1 MGRALASAAKTSWL
15 DRLAMIG
22 VAGTAMTVLLGELG
36 RFHWRF
42 ELLSHFAVQYAAA
55 LAIGFVYFLL
65 RRRMLWLAIA
75 GIALLLP
82 AWRIAPYVAPSMTLA
97 PSGSGLRVM
106 TINVHAS
113 NDRYDAVRA
122 EIERLDPDIIFLPE
136 NTDRWAAGLRPLQA
150 RYPYV
155 IDYSSTS
162 VFSLFLFSRVPLSDS
177 AIFRLPEQDGFP
189 AISARVCRAGVDG
202 TTRCI
207 RLIGIHPPPPLTAA
221 WAAKRNAVF
230 QAIPEVVV
238 ASDADRT
245 ILLGDFN
252 CTPWS
257 PALRDLVAA
266 TGLRDS
272 AYGFGPQPTWF
283 SRWLPLGI
291 KIDHILIG
299 SGITATSHVV
309 GRDVGS
315 DHYPVV
321 ADVQF

>member
-1 MGRALASAAKTSWL
+1 MKLALAPAAKTWL

-36 RFHWRF
+36 RFHWRL
-42 ELLSHFAVQYAAA
+42 ELLSHFAVQYAVA
-55 LAIGFVYFLL
+55 LAIGGVYFLL

-75 GIALLLP
+75 GVALLLP

-97 PSGSGLRVM
+97 SSGSGLRVM

-113 NDRYDAVRA
+113 NDRYDAVLA

-150 RYPYV
+150 RYPYM
-155 IDYSSTS
+155 IEYNSAS

-177 AIFRLPEQDGFP
+177 AILQLPEQGGFP
-189 AISARVCRAGVDG
+189 TISARVCREGVDG
-202 TTRCI
+202 TTRCV

-221 WAAKRNAVF
+221 WAAKRNAALRAVP
-230 QAIPEVVV
+230 ALMA

-257 PALRDLVAA
+257 PALRELIAA

-299 SGITATSHVV
+299 SGIVATSHTV

-321 ADVQF
+321 ADLQF

>member
-1 MGRALASAAKTSWL
+1 
-15 DRLAMIG
+15 MIG
-22 VAGTAMTVLLGELG
+22 VAGTAVTVLLGELG
-36 RFHWRF
+36 RFHWRL
-42 ELLSHFAVQYAAA
+42 ELLSHFAVQYAVA
-55 LAIGFVYFLL
+55 LAIGGVYFLL

-75 GIALLLP
+75 GVALLLP
-82 AWRIAPYVAPSMTLA
+82 AWRIAPYAAPSMTPA
-97 PSGSGLRVM
+97 ASSSGLRVM

-136 NTDRWAAGLRPLQA
+136 NTDRWAAGLKPLQA
-150 RYPYV
+150 QYPYV
-155 IDYSSTS
+155 IDYNSAS
-162 VFSLFLFSRVPLSDS
+162 VFSLFLFSRVPLLDS
-177 AIFRLPEQDGFP
+177 VILQLPEQDGFP
-189 AISARVCRAGVDG
+189 AISARVCREGVDG
-202 TTRCI
+202 SPPRCV

-221 WAAKRNAVF
+221 WAVKRNAVF
-230 QAIPEVVV
+230 QAVPELVA
-238 ASDADRT
+238 ASDVDRT

-257 PALRDLVAA
+257 PALRDLIAA

-299 SGITATSHVV
+299 SGIAATSHAV

-321 ADVQF
+321 ADLQF